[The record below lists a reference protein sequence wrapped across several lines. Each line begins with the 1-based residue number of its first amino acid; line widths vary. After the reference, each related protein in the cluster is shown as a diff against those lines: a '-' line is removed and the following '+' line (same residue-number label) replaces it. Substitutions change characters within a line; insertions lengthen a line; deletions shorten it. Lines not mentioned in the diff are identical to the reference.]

1 MLEIAG
7 APSSRNRLSG
17 LRGHPMRDLPAK
29 PTRNWPLW
37 IGVVAFLAAMTVW
50 SAHGIG
56 FSLTE
61 ILCNVAGGTRLIEE
75 SWPPDFGFLPRLA
88 EPMLETVFIAII
100 GTVVGGILAIPVAVL
115 AARNLAPD
123 RITWFADRN
132 FMNIL
137 RTLPDLFWAMLFAT
151 AVGFGPV
158 AGSLALTV
166 FTVAVISKLWSE
178 SLESIDMGLPEAIR
192 ASGGNWLQ
200 MVQFGAVPQAMQHYV
215 SYALY
220 AFELNIRASVVL
232 GLVGAGGIGMILET
246 QRANFEYERVTMI
259 ILAVLV
265 AVLII
270 EQISESIRKRLA

>member
-1 MLEIAG
+1 M
-7 APSSRNRLSG
+7 S
-17 LRGHPMRDLPAK
+17 LPTK
-29 PTRNWPLW
+29 PPRNWPLW
-37 IGVVAFLAAMTVW
+37 LGVTAFLAAMTVW
-50 SAHGIG
+50 SANGIG
-56 FSLTE
+56 FSATE
-61 ILCNVAGGTRLIEE
+61 LACNIAGGTRLIEE
-75 SWPPDFGFLPRLA
+75 SWPPDFAFLPRLA
-88 EPMLETVFIAII
+88 GPMLETVFIAII
-100 GTVVGGILAIPVAVL
+100 GTVVGGIFAIPVAVL
-115 AARNLAPD
+115 AARNLTPN
-123 RITWFADRN
+123 RPTWFVDRN

-166 FTVAVISKLWSE
+166 FTVAVISKLYSE

-192 ASGGNWLQ
+192 AAGGSWLQ
-200 MVQFGAVPQAMQHYV
+200 MVQFGALPQAAQQYV

-270 EQISESIRKRLA
+270 EEISEAIRKRLT

>member
-1 MLEIAG
+1 MTAV
-7 APSSRNRLSG
+7 PQK
-17 LRGHPMRDLPAK
+17 PA
-29 PTRNWPLW
+29 RNWLLW
-37 IGVVAFLAAMTVW
+37 GGTAAFLVAMTWW
-50 SAHGIG
+50 SARGIG

-61 ILCNVAGGTRLIEE
+61 LICNLPGGSRLLQE
-75 SWPPDFGFLPRLA
+75 SWPPDFGFLPRLYA
-88 EPMLETVFIAII
+88 PFMETLYIAII

-115 AARNLAPD
+115 AARNLTLG
-123 RITWFADRN
+123 RLVWFTDRN

-158 AGSLALTV
+158 AGALALSV
-166 FTVAVISKLWSE
+166 FTIAVISKLWSE
-178 SLESIDMGLPEAIR
+178 SLEAIDMGMPEAVR
-192 ASGGNWLQ
+192 AAGGTWLQ
-200 MVQFGAVPQAMQHYV
+200 MIQFGAIPQGLQHYV

-220 AFELNIRASVVL
+220 AFELNVRSSMVL

-265 AVLII
+265 AVLVI

>member
-1 MLEIAG
+1 MIPAR
-7 APSSRNRLSG
+7 PS
-17 LRGHPMRDLPAK
+17 P
-29 PTRNWPLW
+29 NWPLW
-37 IGVVAFLAAMTVW
+37 IGVVGFLAAMTVW
-50 SAHGIG
+50 SAYGIG
-56 FSLTE
+56 FSASELA
-61 ILCNVAGGTRLIEE
+61 CNIAGGTRLLEE

-88 EPMLETVFIAII
+88 GPMMETVYIAII

-115 AARNLAPD
+115 AARNLTPN
-123 RITWFADRN
+123 RPTWFVDRN

-158 AGSLALTV
+158 AGALALTV
-166 FTVAVISKLWSE
+166 FTVAVISKLYSE

-192 ASGGNWLQ
+192 AAGGNWLQ
-200 MVQFGAVPQAMQHYV
+200 MIQFGALPQAMQQYV

-270 EQISESIRKRLA
+270 EEISESIRKRLT

>member
-1 MLEIAG
+1 M
-7 APSSRNRLSG
+7 N
-17 LRGHPMRDLPAK
+17 LPAR
-29 PTRNWPLW
+29 PTRNWTLLL
-37 IGVVAFLAAMTVW
+37 GVTGFLVAMTVW
-50 SAHGIG
+50 SAYGIG

-61 ILCNVAGGTRLIEE
+61 ILCNIAGGTRLIEE

-115 AARNLAPD
+115 AARNLSPD
-123 RITWFADRN
+123 KFTWFLDRN
-132 FMNIL
+132 FMNTL

-158 AGSLALTV
+158 AGALALIV
-166 FTVAVISKLWSE
+166 FTVAVISKLYSE

-192 ASGGNWLQ
+192 AVGGNWFQ
-200 MVQFGAVPQAMQHYV
+200 MVQFGAIPQALQHYV

-270 EQISESIRKRLA
+270 EEISESIRKRLT

>member
-1 MLEIAG
+1 M
-7 APSSRNRLSG
+7 S
-17 LRGHPMRDLPAK
+17 LPTK
-29 PTRNWPLW
+29 PPRNWPLW
-37 IGVVAFLAAMTVW
+37 IGVTALLVAMTVW
-50 SAHGIG
+50 SANGIG
-56 FSLTE
+56 FSASELA
-61 ILCNVAGGTRLIEE
+61 CNIAGGTRLIEE
-75 SWPPDFGFLPRLA
+75 SWPPDFSFLPRLA
-88 EPMLETVFIAII
+88 APMLETVYIAII
-100 GTVVGGILAIPVAVL
+100 GTVVGGIFAIPVAVL
-115 AARNLAPD
+115 AARNLTPN
-123 RITWFADRN
+123 RPTWFVDRN

-158 AGSLALTV
+158 AGALALTV
-166 FTVAVISKLWSE
+166 FTVAVISKLYSE

-192 ASGGNWLQ
+192 AAGGSWLR
-200 MVQFGAVPQAMQHYV
+200 MIQFGALPQAAQQYV

-270 EQISESIRKRLA
+270 EEVSEAIRKRLT

>member
-1 MLEIAG
+1 M
-7 APSSRNRLSG
+7 S
-17 LRGHPMRDLPAK
+17 LPTK
-29 PTRNWPLW
+29 PPRNWPLW
-37 IGVVAFLAAMTVW
+37 IGVTALLVSMTVW
-50 SAHGIG
+50 SANGIG
-56 FSLTE
+56 FSASELA
-61 ILCNVAGGTRLIEE
+61 CNIAGGTRLIEE
-75 SWPPDFGFLPRLA
+75 SWPPDFSFLPRLA
-88 EPMLETVFIAII
+88 APMLETVYIAII
-100 GTVVGGILAIPVAVL
+100 GTVVGGIFAIPVAVL
-115 AARNLAPD
+115 AARNLTPN
-123 RITWFADRN
+123 RPTWFVDRN

-158 AGSLALTV
+158 AGALALTV
-166 FTVAVISKLWSE
+166 FTVAVISKLYSE

-192 ASGGNWLQ
+192 AAGGSWLR
-200 MVQFGAVPQAMQHYV
+200 MIQFGALPQAAQQYV

-270 EQISESIRKRLA
+270 EEVSEAIRKRLT

>member
-1 MLEIAG
+1 M
-7 APSSRNRLSG
+7 S
-17 LRGHPMRDLPAK
+17 LPTK
-29 PTRNWPLW
+29 PPRNWPLW
-37 IGVVAFLAAMTVW
+37 IGVTALLVAITVW
-50 SAHGIG
+50 SANGIG
-56 FSLTE
+56 FSASELA
-61 ILCNVAGGTRLIEE
+61 CNIAGGTRLIEE
-75 SWPPDFGFLPRLA
+75 SWPPDFAFLPRLA
-88 EPMLETVFIAII
+88 GPMLETVYIAII
-100 GTVVGGILAIPVAVL
+100 GTVVGGIFAIPVAVL
-115 AARNLAPD
+115 AARNLTPN
-123 RITWFADRN
+123 RPTWFVDRN

-158 AGSLALTV
+158 AGALALTV
-166 FTVAVISKLWSE
+166 FTVAVISKLYSE

-192 ASGGNWLQ
+192 AAGGSWLQ
-200 MVQFGAVPQAMQHYV
+200 MIQFGALPQAAQQYV

-270 EQISESIRKRLA
+270 EEVSEAIRKRLT

>member
-1 MLEIAG
+1 MIPAR
-7 APSSRNRLSG
+7 PS
-17 LRGHPMRDLPAK
+17 
-29 PTRNWPLW
+29 TNWPLW
-37 IGVVAFLAAMTVW
+37 IGVVGFLAAMTVW
-50 SAHGIG
+50 SAYGIG
-56 FSLTE
+56 FSATE
-61 ILCNVAGGTRLIEE
+61 LACNIAGGTRLLEE

-88 EPMLETVFIAII
+88 APMMETVYIAII

-115 AARNLAPD
+115 AARNLTPN
-123 RITWFADRN
+123 RPTWFVDRN

-158 AGSLALTV
+158 AGALALTV
-166 FTVAVISKLWSE
+166 FTIAVISKLYSE
-178 SLESIDMGLPEAIR
+178 SLESIDMGLPEAVR
-192 ASGGNWLQ
+192 AAGGSWLQ
-200 MVQFGAVPQAMQHYV
+200 MIQFGALPQAMQQYV

-270 EQISESIRKRLA
+270 EEISEAIRKRLT

>member
-1 MLEIAG
+1 MAI
-7 APSSRNRLSG
+7 PV
-17 LRGHPMRDLPAK
+17 K
-29 PTRNWPLW
+29 PPRNWWLW
-37 IGVVAFLAAMTVW
+37 GGAGGFLLAMTLW

-56 FSLTE
+56 FSVSELF
-61 ILCNVAGGTRLIEE
+61 CNAGMGSRLLQE
-75 SWPPDFGFLPRLA
+75 SFPPDFAFLPRLFG
-88 EPMLETVFIAII
+88 PFMETLYIAII
-100 GTVVGGILAIPVAVL
+100 GTVVGGILAIPIAVL
-115 AARNLAPD
+115 AARNLSLGKLV
-123 RITWFADRN
+123 WFADRN

-137 RTLPDLFWAMLFAT
+137 RTLPDLFWAMLFAA

-158 AGSLALTV
+158 AGALALSV
-166 FTVAVISKLWSE
+166 FTIAVISKLWSE
-178 SLESIDMGLPEAIR
+178 SLEAIDMGLPEAIR
-192 ASGGNWLQ
+192 AAGGSWLQ
-200 MVQFGAVPQAMQHYV
+200 MVKFGALPQALSQYV

-220 AFELNIRASVVL
+220 AFELNVRSSMVL

>member
-1 MLEIAG
+1 V
-7 APSSRNRLSG
+7 SQ
-17 LRGHPMRDLPAK
+17 LPAR
-29 PTRNWPLW
+29 PQANWMFRL
-37 IGVVAFLAAMTVW
+37 GVVGLLLAITAW
-50 SAHGIG
+50 AGHGIG
-56 FSLTE
+56 FSLVE
-61 ILCNVAGGTRLIEE
+61 IACNIAGGTRLLEE

-88 EPMLETVFIAII
+88 EPMLETVYIAII
-100 GTVVGGILAIPVAVL
+100 GTVVGGIIAIPIAVL
-115 AARNLAPD
+115 AARNLTPN
-123 RITWFADRN
+123 RPTWLIDRN

-137 RTLPDLFWAMLFAT
+137 RTMPDLFWAMLFAT

-158 AGSLALTV
+158 AGSLALSV
-166 FTVAVISKLWSE
+166 FTVAVISKLYSE
-178 SLESIDMGLPEAIR
+178 SLESIDMGTCEAVR
-192 ASGGNWLQ
+192 AAGGSWLQ
-200 MVQFGAVPQAMQHYV
+200 MIQFGALPQALQQYV

-270 EQISESIRKRLA
+270 EEISEAIRKRLT

>member
-1 MLEIAG
+1 MS
-7 APSSRNRLSG
+7 APGRPR
-17 LRGHPMRDLPAK
+17 A
-29 PTRNWPLW
+29 NWALW
-37 IGVVAFLAAMTVW
+37 LGVLAFLVFMTAW

-56 FSLTE
+56 FSVVE
-61 ILCNVAGGTRLIEE
+61 IACNIAGGTRLIEE
-75 SWPPDFGFLPRLA
+75 SWPPDFSFLPRLA
-88 EPMLETVFIAII
+88 EPMLETVFIAIV
-100 GTVVGGILAIPVAVL
+100 GTVIGGILAIPVAVL
-115 AARNLAPD
+115 AARNLTPD
-123 RITWFADRN
+123 RFTWFADRN

-158 AGSLALTV
+158 AGALALTV
-166 FTVAVISKLWSE
+166 FTIAVISKLYSE
-178 SLESIDMGLPEAIR
+178 SLESIDMGLPETVR
-192 ASGGNWLQ
+192 AVGGTWFQ
-200 MVQFGAVPQAMQHYV
+200 MIQFGALPQAMQHYV

-259 ILAVLV
+259 ILTVLV

-270 EQISESIRKRLA
+270 EEISEAIRKRLT

>member
-1 MLEIAG
+1 VIP
-7 APSSRNRLSG
+7 APPR
-17 LRGHPMRDLPAK
+17 P
-29 PTRNWPLW
+29 NWPLR
-37 IGVVAFLAAMTVW
+37 IGVLAFLVAMTVW
-50 SAHGIG
+50 SAYGIG
-56 FSLTE
+56 FSASELA
-61 ILCNVAGGTRLIEE
+61 CNIAGGTRLLEE
-75 SWPPDFGFLPRLA
+75 SWPPDFSFLPRLA
-88 EPMLETVFIAII
+88 APMMETVYIAII

-115 AARNLAPD
+115 AARNLSPN
-123 RITWFADRN
+123 RPVWFLDRN

-158 AGSLALTV
+158 AGALALTV
-166 FTVAVISKLWSE
+166 FTVAVISKLYSE
-178 SLESIDMGLPEAIR
+178 SLESIDMGLPEAVR
-192 ASGGNWLQ
+192 AAGGGWLQ
-200 MVQFGAVPQAMQHYV
+200 MVRYGALPQAMQQYV

-270 EQISESIRKRLA
+270 EEISERIRRRLT